1 MDDQT
6 VLPDAEP
13 RPRAGWGRLLMW
25 SAAGAVTG
33 AAWGLLR
40 YGGDLDAL
48 RPVAVFA
55 LAFGIAGLLFGAW
68 RSSCKT

>member
-1 MDDQT
+1 
-6 VLPDAEP
+6 
-13 RPRAGWGRLLMW
+13 MW

-40 YGGDLDAL
+40 YGGDLEAL
-48 RPVAVFA
+48 GPVAAFA